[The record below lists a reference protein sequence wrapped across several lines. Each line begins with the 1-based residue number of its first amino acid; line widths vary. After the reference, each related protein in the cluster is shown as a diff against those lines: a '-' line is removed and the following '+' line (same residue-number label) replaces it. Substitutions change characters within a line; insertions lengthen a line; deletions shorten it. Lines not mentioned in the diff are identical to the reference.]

1 MLKEQISRR
10 VKVSNEVKELMREHT
25 DGILEYVSEQKVAW
39 HKLARVMSKSWDEKG
54 GRLLFKDK
62 MILPVAATMDG
73 DYLYVDLYGGKL
85 NDLEG
90 PRFIKPSQAKI
101 FEFTDRLELLD
112 ASRLLELYTK
122 LNEQRRSWEG
132 VDTYDDLV
140 KWLLVVRVA
149 QFISIK
155 GSVAFSVYKASIQDC
170 LELNEGS
177 LKDVLGKIW
186 ELVHDGVLDSDPNRQ
201 LVLSNDLKKNL
212 GILI

>member
-1 MLKEQISRR
+1 M
-10 VKVSNEVKELMREHT
+10 VKEVMLEHT
-25 DGILEYVSEQKVAW
+25 NGLLEYVSDQKVAW

-62 MILPVAATMDG
+62 MILPVTASMDS
-73 DYLYVDLYGGKL
+73 DYLYIDLNGGKL
-85 NDLEG
+85 VELDG
-90 PRFIKPSQAKI
+90 SQIVKPSQAKI

-149 QFISIK
+149 QFSSVDS
-155 GSVAFSVYKASIQDC
+155 SVAFSVYKASIQDY
-170 LELNEGS
+170 LGLHEGS
-177 LKDVLGKIW
+177 LNDVLGKVW
-186 ELVHDGVLDSDPNRQ
+186 ELVHDGVLGSDPNRQ

-212 GILI
+212 GILK